1 VRDCLK
7 EGKTKLEKLNGQTN
21 EAFALMRK
29 AANILLRD
37 IMLDR
42 KGRISREFE
51 SILSDEDVALGIKL
65 L

>member
-1 VRDCLK
+1 
-7 EGKTKLEKLNGQTN
+7 
-21 EAFALMRK
+21 MRK

-51 SILSDEDVALGIKL
+51 SILSDEDVALIKQQFTGRRMNRTMTL
-65 L
+65 TSLWIRSAHW